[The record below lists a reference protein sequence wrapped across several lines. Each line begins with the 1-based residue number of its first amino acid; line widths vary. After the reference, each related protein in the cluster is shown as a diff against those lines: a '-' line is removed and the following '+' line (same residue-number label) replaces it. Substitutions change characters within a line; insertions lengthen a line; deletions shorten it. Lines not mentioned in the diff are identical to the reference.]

1 MIRVVER
8 IGTIFAV
15 FTPEAPEHTLSEIA
29 EATKLN
35 KSTTYRLL
43 VSMETIGLVERR
55 DLHWRIG
62 RLAVALANVRLGRI
76 ELREEAMHHLRE
88 LRQAFRAAVAFSV
101 PDGSDMIYLE
111 RLDSPEAFGVS
122 ARLGGRAPIWAGGSG
137 KAVLSRTSPRDR
149 ELRLDVP
156 EWRRLPREVRE
167 RVLDDINEAA
177 LRGYCVDFG
186 TFFDGVG
193 GVAVAVRDAYQ
204 EPIAALSVILPAER
218 LTEPYV
224 KAIAVALTDAA
235 SGLESTFRVQ

>member
-8 IGTIFAV
+8 VGSVLAT
-15 FTPEAPEHTLSEIA
+15 FTPEDPEHTLTEIA
-29 EATKLN
+29 DATALN
-35 KSTTYRLL
+35 RSSTYRLL
-43 VSMETIGLVERR
+43 VSMESIGLLERR

-76 ELREEAMHHLRE
+76 DLREEAMHHLRE
-88 LRQAFRAAVAFSV
+88 LRQTFRAAVAFSV

-137 KAVLSRTSPRDR
+137 KATLSQMTPGDR

-156 EWRRLPREVRE
+156 EWRRLPRAVRE
-167 RVLDDINEAA
+167 RVLADIDEAA
-177 LRGYCVDFG
+177 LRGYCVDLG

-193 GVAVAVRDAYQ
+193 GVAIAVRDAHR
-204 EPIAALSVILPAER
+204 EPVAAISVILPAER
-218 LTEPYV
+218 LTEPHV
-224 KAIAVALTDAA
+224 KAIATRLTAA
-235 SGLESTFRVQ
+235 ADDLESTLRVH